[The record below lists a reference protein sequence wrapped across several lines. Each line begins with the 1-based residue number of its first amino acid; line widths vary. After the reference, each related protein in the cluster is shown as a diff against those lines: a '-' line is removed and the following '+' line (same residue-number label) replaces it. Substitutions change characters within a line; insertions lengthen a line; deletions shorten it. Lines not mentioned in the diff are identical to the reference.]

1 MLHYINNAIIRTVS
15 YIDLINGG
23 ELILAGLN
31 NRFFEPRIKDLIF
44 LSIKDA
50 DKKASN
56 FLDPKEQLEAE
67 QIARSFSGIRYYFD
81 GGYPEAERKIMVVC
95 PDFLE
100 DRPFNVPLGALRI
113 TPHNEHCYPGHR
125 DYLGAILA
133 LGIARE
139 KIGDL
144 VVGKDS
150 CDVIIKSDI
159 IEYVGLNLTKVG
171 STSVVVEEITLK
183 EISGEEGAFKEIKG
197 TVASLRLD
205 AVSSIAFGMS
215 RSKIAPYIKGENLRL
230 NFKTVKDP
238 AAPIKEGDIISAS
251 RIGRA
256 KIVEVGGTS
265 KKGRTYIK
273 VHRYSS
279 R

>member
-1 MLHYINNAIIRTVS
+1 MGS
-15 YIDLINGG
+15 F
-23 ELILAGLN
+23 N

-44 LSIKDA
+44 LSKKHA
-50 DKKASN
+50 DKMASN
-56 FLDPKEQLEAE
+56 FLDPGEQQDAE
-67 QIARSFSGIRYYFD
+67 QIACCFPDIKYYFD

-100 DRPFNVPLGALRI
+100 GRPFIVPLGALRI
-113 TPHNEHCYPGHR
+113 TPKDEHCYPGHR

-133 LGIARE
+133 LGISRE

-144 VVGKDS
+144 IIEKNC

-159 IEYVGLNLTKVG
+159 IEYIGLNLTSVG
-171 STSVVVEEITLK
+171 STPANIEEITLR
-183 EISGEEGAFKEIKG
+183 EISGKEGAFKELKG

-205 AVSSIAFGMS
+205 AVSSIAFGIS

-238 AAPIKEGDIISAS
+238 SVPVKEGDLISAS

-265 KKGRTYIK
+265 KKGRIYIK
-273 VHRYSS
+273 IHRYSS